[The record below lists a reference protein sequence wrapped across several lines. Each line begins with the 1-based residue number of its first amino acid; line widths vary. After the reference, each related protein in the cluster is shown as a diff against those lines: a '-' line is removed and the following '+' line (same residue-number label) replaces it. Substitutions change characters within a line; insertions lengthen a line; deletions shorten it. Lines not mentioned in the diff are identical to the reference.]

1 MRNRTPR
8 IWRSPKRRKNGAR
21 FVSLLVAFVGIADVA
36 AAQDALPR
44 LPRAAFDVI
53 APSERVQGPR
63 GGMTVYQ
70 SLCRNAPTSWA
81 RRRVVDVAVQEWAFF
96 GMQTIDA
103 TRIEER
109 ILPPGLV
116 PDAINPK
123 LPAPRIEREFAR
135 LGTPESNDELDTTI
149 AGYWS
154 STPDGPRILAQ
165 QNDAWSAP
173 GGNSVGWVQPW
184 SAAFISWV
192 MCEAGLGEMAQ
203 FQRSIA
209 HRNYI
214 DQAIRARD
222 GNAPNSGYVAYDV
235 GDEPIV
241 PGDMLCSSRRP
252 AYRSVAERRRQMGN
266 GARTHCDIVVKVDEP
281 GKRIF
286 AIGGNVR
293 RAVSL
298 KLFPTVR
305 GPDGN
310 LRPANLSFDDERPM
324 FVHMKLRARA
334 IEANALDNSPTIKA
348 LDCVLIFEER
358 HPAYGLVPANV
369 PKRAC

>member
-1 MRNRTPR
+1 MTH
-8 IWRSPKRRKNGAR
+8 
-21 FVSLLVAFVGIADVA
+21 VA

-53 APSERVQGPR
+53 APSERVQGAR
-63 GGMTVYQ
+63 GNMTVYQ
-70 SLCRNAPTSWA
+70 ALCRNAPTSWA

-103 TRIEER
+103 TRVEER

-135 LGTPESNDELDTTI
+135 LGTPESNDELDSTI

-165 QNDAWSAP
+165 QNNAWSAP

-192 MCEAGLGEMAQ
+192 MCEAGLGETAQ

-222 GNAPNSGYVAYDV
+222 GMDADAAYVAYDA
-235 GDEPIV
+235 GEAPIE
-241 PGDMLCSSRRP
+241 PGDLLCNARASAEYRML
-252 AYRSVAERRRQMGN
+252 ADRRRDVGRF
-266 GARTHCDIVVKVDEP
+266 APTHCDIVVKIDERA
-281 GKRIF
+281 GRILV
-286 AIGGNVR
+286 IGGNVVQS
-293 RAVSL
+293 VSL
-298 KLFPTVR
+298 TILPLRREGEMYAKPVDESIIDGARTVFAH
-305 GPDGN
+305 
-310 LRPANLSFDDERPM
+310 L
-324 FVHMKLRARA
+324 KLRADRV
-334 IEANALDNSPTIKA
+334 EPNAFDNSPTVRA
-348 LDCVLIFEER
+348 LSA
-358 HPAYGLVPANV
+358 PSN
-369 PKRAC
+369 

>member
-21 FVSLLVAFVGIADVA
+21 FVSLLIAFVGIADVA

-53 APSERVQGPR
+53 APSERVQGGR

-192 MCEAGLGEMAQ
+192 MCEAGLGEMTQ

-222 GNAPNSGYVAYDV
+222 GMDADAAYVAHDAGEAPIEPGDLLCNARASAEYRMLADRRRDV
-235 GDEPIV
+235 GRFAP
-241 PGDMLCSSRRP
+241 
-252 AYRSVAERRRQMGN
+252 
-266 GARTHCDIVVKVDEP
+266 THCDIVVKIDERA
-281 GKRIF
+281 GRIF
-286 AIGGNVR
+286 VIGGNVVQS
-293 RAVSL
+293 VSL
-298 KLFPTVR
+298 TILPLQRDGDNYAKPVDESIIDGARTVFAH
-305 GPDGN
+305 
-310 LRPANLSFDDERPM
+310 L
-324 FVHMKLRARA
+324 KLRADPV
-334 IEANALDNSPTIKA
+334 ELNALDNSPTVRA
-348 LDCVLIFEER
+348 LSA
-358 HPAYGLVPANV
+358 PTN
-369 PKRAC
+369 

>member
-1 MRNRTPR
+1 MTH
-8 IWRSPKRRKNGAR
+8 
-21 FVSLLVAFVGIADVA
+21 VA

-63 GGMTVYQ
+63 GNMTVYQ
-70 SLCRNAPTSWA
+70 ALCRNAPTSWA

-103 TRIEER
+103 TRVEER

-135 LGTPESNDELDTTI
+135 LGTPESNDELDSTI

-165 QNDAWSAP
+165 QNNAWSAP

-192 MCEAGLGEMAQ
+192 MCEAGLGETAQ

-222 GNAPNSGYVAYDV
+222 GMDADAAYVAYDA
-235 GDEPIV
+235 GEAPIE
-241 PGDMLCSSRRP
+241 PGDLLCNARASAEYRML
-252 AYRSVAERRRQMGN
+252 ADRRRDVGRF
-266 GARTHCDIVVKVDEP
+266 APTHCDIVVKIDERA
-281 GKRIF
+281 GRILV
-286 AIGGNVR
+286 IGGNVVQS
-293 RAVSL
+293 VSL
-298 KLFPTVR
+298 TILPLRREGEMYAKPVDESIIDGARTVFAH
-305 GPDGN
+305 
-310 LRPANLSFDDERPM
+310 L
-324 FVHMKLRARA
+324 KLRADRV
-334 IEANALDNSPTIKA
+334 EPNAFDNSPTVRA
-348 LDCVLIFEER
+348 LSA
-358 HPAYGLVPANV
+358 PSN
-369 PKRAC
+369 